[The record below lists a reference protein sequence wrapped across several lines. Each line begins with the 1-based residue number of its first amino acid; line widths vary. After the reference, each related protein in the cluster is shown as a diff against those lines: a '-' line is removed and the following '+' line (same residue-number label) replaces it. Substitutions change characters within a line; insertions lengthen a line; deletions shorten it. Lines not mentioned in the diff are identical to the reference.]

1 MSYQEFI
8 MDILNL
14 QKIIIRDLQEKKI
27 PFSKRK
33 IIEFTRKILKY
44 KGYQDFGLSIIF
56 VDEDFIKKLNL
67 KYLKKRSPT
76 DILTFP
82 LGENPEN
89 FLGDIVISIDSAIKN
104 SSIFKTTL
112 KSEILL
118 YLTHGVLHLLGY
130 SDNTERKRKIM
141 ESEQKRILALL
152 KHEEGL

>member
-14 QKIIIRDLQEKKI
+14 QKIIIRDLQKKKI